1 VGRRLAGP
9 HWTPVEKG
17 RSGSSLDGRAFLL
30 ITWPVPR
37 RRRSE
42 QLVPRTQTAQ
52 RDAEDQAVVA
62 AATAGDEA
70 AFAALTERYR
80 RELHVHCYRMLG
92 SFDEAED
99 LLQETFLRA
108 WRARESFEGGQGFR
122 AWLYRIATNA
132 CLDTLRRNSRRVKSV
147 QSFAEVPWIQPYPDR
162 LLDEI
167 APDHTRPDA
176 VVVAKETIELAFLA
190 TIQLLPPKQR
200 AVLILR
206 DVLDYSAAETAS
218 LLDLTVAASN
228 SALQRARVTLRE
240 RGPDRGLASSMGE
253 PTDQERVLVERLIE
267 AHEKQDAAAA
277 IALMREDIRIAMP
290 PYPWR
295 FDGLAEFAPLL
306 QRTFGPDSAGDWRL
320 VPTRANRQPAAGSY
334 LRATG
339 DTEFRA
345 FKIDV
350 MRFAGGLVAEITT
363 FGPSLFPEFGLPPTL
378 DQDS

>member
-1 VGRRLAGP
+1 M
-9 HWTPVEKG
+9 
-17 RSGSSLDGRAFLL
+17 
-30 ITWPVPR
+30 
-37 RRRSE
+37 
-42 QLVPRTQTAQ
+42 
-52 RDAEDQAVVA
+52 VA

-108 WRARESFEGGQGFR
+108 WRARESFEGGQAFR

-132 CLDTLRRNSRRVKSV
+132 CLDMLRRNSRRVKSV
-147 QSFAEVPWIQPYPDR
+147 HTFAEVPWIQPYPDR
-162 LLDEI
+162 LLDEV

-218 LLDLTVAASN
+218 FLDLTVAASN
-228 SALQRARVTLRE
+228 SALQRARATLRE
-240 RGPDRGLASSMGE
+240 RLADRDLESSRGE
-253 PTDQERVLVERLIE
+253 PTDEERVLVERLID

-277 IALMREDIRIAMP
+277 IALMRVDIRIAMP
-290 PYPWR
+290 PYPMH
-295 FDGLAEFAPLL
+295 FESLADFAPMLE
-306 QRTFGPDSAGDWRL
+306 RTFGPDSAGDWRL
-320 VPTRANRQPAAGSY
+320 VPTRANRQPATGSY
-334 LRATG
+334 LRAPG

-350 MRFAGGLVAEITT
+350 IRFADGLVAEITT

-378 DQDS
+378 DQDGLIGRGGESGDPHRPASPFEPSGANCGHPGDVDSRRPTATDRAGPSR